1 MSDLDL
7 DLNREFMFLQLAA
20 AELLR
25 IHSPEE
31 ICPAQQWLCLFDEV
45 TYAYQVVVKS
55 GDIPV
60 FLFSM
65 SMEDYDYLF
74 KIVLIGNAGVGKTC
88 LVRRFTQGLFPPG
101 QGATI
106 GVDFM
111 IKTVEIKGE
120 KVKLQIWDTAGQERF
135 RSITQSYYR
144 SANALILTYDITC
157 EDSFRCLPE
166 WLREIE
172 QYANNQVV
180 TILVGNKIDLAE
192 KREVLRQRAEDF
204 AEAQS
209 MLYLE
214 TSAKESDNV
223 EKLFLDLACELIRE
237 AKQNKLDNN
246 DTAPMPGEGK
256 TISYL
261 SCCSLN

>member
-1 MSDLDL
+1 
-7 DLNREFMFLQLAA
+7 
-20 AELLR
+20 
-25 IHSPEE
+25 
-31 ICPAQQWLCLFDEV
+31 
-45 TYAYQVVVKS
+45 
-55 GDIPV
+55 
-60 FLFSM
+60 M

-111 IKTVEIKGE
+111 IKTVEIKGQ
-120 KVKLQIWDTAGQERF
+120 KVKAT
-135 RSITQSYYR
+135 STPTCTQTHTSP
-144 SANALILTYDITC
+144 
-157 EDSFRCLPE
+157 LPSVAASPTNIQKE
-166 WLREIE
+166 
-172 QYANNQVV
+172 
-180 TILVGNKIDLAE
+180 GNKIDLAE

-204 AEAQS
+204 AESQS

-223 EKLFLDLACELIRE
+223 EKLFLDLACELIQE

-261 SCCSLN
+261 SCCNLN

>member
-1 MSDLDL
+1 MSGYRPLL
-7 DLNREFMFLQLAA
+7 LLLN
-20 AELLR
+20 
-25 IHSPEE
+25 
-31 ICPAQQWLCLFDEV
+31 CLGHTALSRGNYALPCSGCFAYLKSR
-45 TYAYQVVVKS
+45 TYAYQVVLSPGISPCLLV
-55 GDIPV
+55 I
-60 FLFSM
+60 M

-111 IKTVEIKGE
+111 IKTVEINGE

-166 WLREIE
+166 WLKEIE

-180 TILVGNKIDLAE
+180 TILVGNKIDLAD

-204 AEAQS
+204 AQAQS

-246 DTAPMPGEGK
+246 DTAPMPGEE
-256 TISYL
+256 IMRQ
-261 SCCSLN
+261 C

>member
-1 MSDLDL
+1 
-7 DLNREFMFLQLAA
+7 
-20 AELLR
+20 
-25 IHSPEE
+25 
-31 ICPAQQWLCLFDEV
+31 
-45 TYAYQVVVKS
+45 
-55 GDIPV
+55 
-60 FLFSM
+60 M

-111 IKTVEIKGE
+111 IKTVEIKGQ

-172 QYANNQVV
+172 QYANSQVV
-180 TILVGNKIDLAE
+180 SVLVGEWPLVRRRYVSDSQVYRQMTNDNTLGVGQVT
-192 KREVLRQRAEDF
+192 RSTCRRSVRWLGSVPRTLLRRSACCTWRPPPRSRTTWRSSSWTWPPSSSARPSTTSWTTTRRPPRPARARP
-204 AEAQS
+204 
-209 MLYLE
+209 
-214 TSAKESDNV
+214 SA
-223 EKLFLDLACELIRE
+223 
-237 AKQNKLDNN
+237 
-246 DTAPMPGEGK
+246 T
-256 TISYL
+256 
-261 SCCSLN
+261 

>member
-1 MSDLDL
+1 
-7 DLNREFMFLQLAA
+7 
-20 AELLR
+20 
-25 IHSPEE
+25 
-31 ICPAQQWLCLFDEV
+31 
-45 TYAYQVVVKS
+45 
-55 GDIPV
+55 
-60 FLFSM
+60 
-65 SMEDYDYLF
+65 MEDYDYLF

-111 IKTVEIKGE
+111 IKTVEIKGV
-120 KVKLQIWDTAGQERF
+120 KVKIWDTAGQERF

-157 EDSFRCLPE
+157 EESFRCLPE

-172 QYANNQVV
+172 QYANSQVL
-180 TILVGNKIDLAE
+180 TILV
-192 KREVLRQRAEDF
+192 EVHQQRAEEF

-223 EKLFLDLACELIRE
+223 EKLFLDLACQLIRE
-237 AKQNKLDNN
+237 AKQNTLDNN
-246 DTAPMPGEGK
+246 ESSPMPGEGK
-256 TISYL
+256 NINYL
-261 SCCSLN
+261 SCCSTN

>member
-1 MSDLDL
+1 M
-7 DLNREFMFLQLAA
+7 AA
-20 AELLR
+20 VLTYDRLLLL
-25 IHSPEE
+25 S
-31 ICPAQQWLCLFDEV
+31 CLGYTALSRGNYALPSSGCFAYLKSQ
-45 TYAYQVVVKS
+45 TYAYQV
-55 GDIPV
+55 I
-60 FLFSM
+60 M

-111 IKTVEIKGE
+111 IKTVEINGE
-120 KVKLQIWDTAGQERF
+120 KVKVHPNHREVYKIWDTAGQERF

-166 WLREIE
+166 WLKEIE

-180 TILVGNKIDLAE
+180 TILVGNKIDLAD
-192 KREVLRQRAEDF
+192 KREVLRLRAEDF
-204 AEAQS
+204 AQAQS

-261 SCCSLN
+261 NCCSLN

>member
-1 MSDLDL
+1 
-7 DLNREFMFLQLAA
+7 
-20 AELLR
+20 
-25 IHSPEE
+25 
-31 ICPAQQWLCLFDEV
+31 
-45 TYAYQVVVKS
+45 
-55 GDIPV
+55 
-60 FLFSM
+60 M

-88 LVRRFTQGLFPPG
+88 LVRRFTQVSIVIIHPTCLVRHFTQVSIVIIHQTCLVRHFTQVSIVIIHPTCLVRHFTQGLFPPG

-172 QYANNQVV
+172 QYANTTVV
-180 TILVGNKIDLAE
+180 TILVGNKIDLVE
-192 KREVLRQRAEDF
+192 KREVMRQRAEEF
-204 AEAQS
+204 ANSQS

-223 EKLFLDLACELIRE
+223 EKLFLDLACELIRD
-237 AKQNKLDNN
+237 AKQNTLDNN
-246 DTAPMPGEGK
+246 DTANAMPGEGK

-261 SCCSLN
+261 GCCSTN